1 MPSSLRPGR
10 YAGAMDRTGT
20 GDAGGTCLIAGCG
33 YVGTRLARRLVARG
47 PVLALVRRAA
57 SAQDLAAAGI
67 RARCVDFDAPG
78 ATLGDLGPVD
88 AVVYLAPPEGQGDTD
103 LRLARFLAALGDRRP
118 RVLLYMSTTGVYGDT
133 GGAVVDEA
141 SPTAPGDARSRQR
154 LDAERQAARWCGE
167 RGARCVIFRAP
178 AIYGPHRLPL
188 DRLQRGEPVLR
199 AEDSGPG
206 NRIHVDDLVAACL
219 AALDRPVTGVFN
231 LTDGQPEPLAE
242 FMGRLARLAGL
253 PAPAEVAWAEAQ
265 GRISPG
271 LLAFL
276 RQSRRVAS
284 RRAADLG
291 WSPALGPEA
300 GLRASLREM
309 GVDFSSGGR

>member
-1 MPSSLRPGR
+1 
-10 YAGAMDRTGT
+10 
-20 GDAGGTCLIAGCG
+20 
-33 YVGTRLARRLVARG
+33 VGTRLARHLARDLAQNGAARG

-57 SAQDLAAAGI
+57 SAEGLAAAGI
-67 RARCVDFDAPG
+67 PARCVDLDAP
-78 ATLGDLGPVD
+78 ALALEDLGPVD
-88 AVVYLAPPEGQGDTD
+88 AVAYLAPPDGQGEAD
-103 LRLARFLAALGDRRP
+103 LRLTRFLAALGDGRP

-167 RGARCVIFRAP
+167 RGARCVILRAP

-231 LTDGQPEPLAE
+231 LTDGQPEPLAA
-242 FMGRLARLAGL
+242 FMRRLARLAGL

-291 WSPALGPEA
+291 WSPALDPEA

-309 GVDFSSGGR
+309 GLETQ